1 MFQME
6 EYKMQNLNLLIKEL
20 ISLPTETEWLELKHN
35 NFDPQMIGSDIS
47 ALANSAAYRGKNKA
61 YMIWGINDE
70 THDIVGTNY
79 DRFSKL
85 IHGQEIES
93 WLKNTV
99 SKNADFDFFDTEING
114 KKLVVLIIQ
123 KASGQP
129 VTFKKE
135 PFIRIGSYTK
145 SLRDYP
151 SMEAQL
157 WDKLRLTNFEKLAAK
172 TDLQKA
178 DIFKL
183 LDFVCYFDLQ
193 NITLPS
199 NQEGM
204 LHYVLEDEIVIKQD
218 NGLYTITNLGAILFA
233 KKISDFPTVARK
245 AIRVVQYEDDTKL
258 KMLKEY
264 NGTKGYA
271 VGFEGLVDFL
281 EGLLPSQEVI
291 TETVRKTVTEYPMIA
306 LREIIANA
314 LIHQDFT
321 ISGSSPLVEIFRSRI
336 EVTNPGTPLVDINRF
351 IDNPPKSRNE
361 ALSSLMRRLKM
372 CEELGSGWDRI
383 ALECELNRLPA
394 PKIMLYEENTKVIL
408 FAKLAFADIPHEEKL
423 WSCYL
428 HACIKYL
435 THEGLTNSSL
445 RLRFGLEDT
454 ASAQISRLIK
464 DAVSKDF
471 IKPFDAETS
480 QRYMKYIPSWA

>member
-1 MFQME
+1 
-6 EYKMQNLNLLIKEL
+6 MQNLNLLIKEL
-20 ISLPTETEWLELKHN
+20 ISLPTETEWLEFKHN
-35 NFDPQMIGSDIS
+35 NFDYQMIGEDIS
-47 ALANSAAYRGKNKA
+47 ALANSAAYRGKDKA
-61 YMIWGINDE
+61 YMIWGINNE
-70 THDIVGTNY
+70 THEIVGTNY
-79 DRFSKL
+79 NRFSKL
-85 IHGQEIES
+85 EKNQEIES
-93 WLKNTV
+93 WLKNSV
-99 SKNADFDFFDTEING
+99 SKNADFDFFDTEIDG

-123 KASGQP
+123 KASRQP

-135 PFIRIGSYTK
+135 PFIRVGSYTK

-172 TDLQKA
+172 TDLQK
-178 DIFKL
+178 DEIFKL
-183 LDFVCYFDLQ
+183 LDFACYFDLQ

-199 NQEGM
+199 NQDGM
-204 LHYVLEDEIVIKQD
+204 LHYVLEDEIVLKQD

-258 KMLKEY
+258 KILKEY

-271 VGFEGLVDFL
+271 VGFEGLMGFL
-281 EGLLPSQEVI
+281 EALLPSEEVI
-291 TETVRKTVTEYPMIA
+291 TETIRKTVTKYPMIA

-321 ISGSSPLVEIFRSRI
+321 VSGSSPLVEIFQSRI
-336 EVTNPGTPLVDINRF
+336 EVTNPGIPLIDINRF

-361 ALSSLMRRLKM
+361 TLSSLMRRLKM

-383 ALECELNRLPA
+383 ALECELKHLPA

-408 FAKLAFADIPHEEKL
+408 YSKLLFANIPHEEKL

-445 RLRFGLEDT
+445 RQRFGLEDT

-464 DAVSKDF
+464 EAVSIGL
-471 IKPFDAETS
+471 IKPFEENTAPKH
-480 QRYMKYIPSWA
+480 MKYVPAWA

>member
-1 MFQME
+1 
-6 EYKMQNLNLLIKEL
+6 MQNLNLLIKEL
-20 ISLPTETEWLELKHN
+20 ISIPTETEWLEFKHN

-47 ALANSAAYRGKNKA
+47 ALANSAAYRGKDKA
-61 YMIWGINDE
+61 YMIWGVNNE
-70 THDIVGTNY
+70 THEILGTDYN
-79 DRFSKL
+79 RFSK
-85 IHGQEIES
+85 IINNQEIES

-99 SKNADFDFFDTEING
+99 SKNADFDFFDTEIDG
-114 KKLVVLIIQ
+114 KKSAVLIIQ
-123 KASGQP
+123 KATGQP

-157 WDKLRLTNFEKLAAK
+157 WDKLRLVNFERQPSKS
-172 TDLQKA
+172 DLQK
-178 DIFKL
+178 DEIFKL
-183 LDFVCYFDLQ
+183 LDFTCYFDLQ
-193 NITLPS
+193 NISVPS
-199 NQEGM
+199 NQDGI
-204 LHYVLEDEIVIKQD
+204 LHYILEDEIVKKQD

-233 KKISDFPTVARK
+233 KKISDFPSVSRK
-245 AIRVVQYEDDTKL
+245 AVRVVQYEDETKL
-258 KMLKEY
+258 RILKEF

-271 VGFEGLVDFL
+271 VGFEGLMGFL
-281 EGLLPSQEVI
+281 EALLPSEEVI
-291 TETVRKTVTEYPMIA
+291 TETVRKTITKYPMVA

-321 ISGSSPLVEIFRSRI
+321 VSGSSPLVEIFQSRI
-336 EVTNPGTPLVDINRF
+336 EVTNPGVPLVDINRF

-361 ALSSLMRRLKM
+361 ILSSLMRRLKM

-383 ALECELNRLPA
+383 ALECELNHLPA
-394 PKIMLYEENTKVIL
+394 PKIVLYEENTKVVL
-408 FAKLAFADIPHEEKL
+408 FSKLAFANIPHEEKL

-445 RLRFGLEDT
+445 RTRFGLEDT

-464 DAVSKDF
+464 EAVLKEL
-471 IKPFDAETS
+471 IKPFDFETS
-480 QRYMKYIPSWA
+480 QRYMKYIPIWA

>member
-1 MFQME
+1 
-6 EYKMQNLNLLIKEL
+6 MQNLNLLIKEL
-20 ISLPTETEWLELKHN
+20 TALPTETEWLEFKHN
-35 NFDPQMIGSDIS
+35 NFDPTMIGSDIS
-47 ALANSAAYRGKNKA
+47 ALANSAAYRGKDKA
-61 YMIWGINDE
+61 YMIWGVHNE
-70 THDIVGTNY
+70 THEILGTDYN
-79 DRFSKL
+79 RFSKL
-85 IHGQEIES
+85 VNNQEIES
-93 WLKNTV
+93 WLKNTL
-99 SKNADFDFFDTEING
+99 SKNADFDFFDTDFEG

-123 KASGQP
+123 KAVTQP
-129 VTFKKE
+129 VTFKKDSY
-135 PFIRIGSYTK
+135 IRIGSYTK
-145 SLRDYP
+145 PLKDYP

-172 TDLQKA
+172 TDLQKD

-199 NQEGM
+199 NQDGM

-233 KKISDFPTVARK
+233 KKIVDFPTVARK

-258 KMLKEY
+258 KILKEY

-271 VGFEGLVDFL
+271 VGFEGLMGFL
-281 EGLLPSQEVI
+281 EALLPSEELI
-291 TETVRKTVTEYPMIA
+291 TETVRKTITKYPMIA

-314 LIHQDFT
+314 LIHQDFAV
-321 ISGSSPLVEIFRSRI
+321 SGSSPLVEIFQSRI
-336 EVTNPGTPLVDINRF
+336 EVTNPGIPLVDI
-351 IDNPPKSRNE
+351 NPPKSRNE
-361 ALSSLMRRLKM
+361 TLSSLMRRLKM

-383 ALECELNRLPA
+383 ALECELKQLPA
-394 PKIMLYEENTKVIL
+394 PKIVLYEENTKVIL
-408 FAKLAFADIPHEEKL
+408 YSKLPFKNIPHEEKL

-435 THEGLTNSSL
+435 THEGLTNSSM

-464 DAVSKDF
+464 EAVSLGL
-471 IKPFDAETS
+471 IKLFDENTAPKH
-480 QRYMKYIPSWA
+480 MKYIPAWA

>member
-1 MFQME
+1 
-6 EYKMQNLNLLIKEL
+6 
-20 ISLPTETEWLELKHN
+20 
-35 NFDPQMIGSDIS
+35 MIGSDIS
-47 ALANSAAYRGKNKA
+47 ALANSAAYRGRDKA
-61 YMIWGINDE
+61 YMIWGVHDE
-70 THDIVGTNY
+70 SHDIVGTNY
-79 DRFSKL
+79 NRFSKL
-85 IHGQEIES
+85 IKNQEIES

-99 SKNADFDFFDTEING
+99 SKNADFDFFDTEIDG

-135 PFIRIGSYTK
+135 PFIRVGSYTK
-145 SLRDYP
+145 PLRDYP

-172 TDLQKA
+172 ADLQK
-178 DIFKL
+178 DDVFKL
-183 LDFVCYFDLQ
+183 LDFACYFDLQ

-199 NQEGM
+199 TQDGM

-245 AIRVVQYEDDTKL
+245 AVRIVQYEADTKL
-258 KMLKEY
+258 KILKEY

-271 VGFEGLVDFL
+271 VGFEGLMGFL
-281 EGLLPSQEVI
+281 EALLPSEEVI
-291 TETVRKTVTEYPMIA
+291 TETVRKTVTKYPMIA

-321 ISGSSPLVEIFRSRI
+321 VSGSSPLVEIFQSRI
-336 EVTNPGTPLVDINRF
+336 EVTNPGIPLVDINRF

-361 ALSSLMRRLKM
+361 TLSSLMRRLKM

-383 ALECELNRLPA
+383 ALECELKQLPA

-408 FAKLAFADIPHEEKL
+408 YSGLAFANIPREEKL

-435 THEGLTNSSL
+435 THDGLTNSSM
-445 RLRFGLEDT
+445 RQRFGLEDT

-464 DAVSKDF
+464 DAVSEGL
-471 IKPFDAETS
+471 IKPFDENTAPKH
-480 QRYMKYIPSWA
+480 MKYVPSWA

>member
-1 MFQME
+1 
-6 EYKMQNLNLLIKEL
+6 MQNLNLLIKEL
-20 ISLPTETEWLELKHN
+20 ISIPTETEWLEFKHN

-47 ALANSAAYRGKNKA
+47 ALANSAAYRGKDKA
-61 YMIWGINDE
+61 YMIWGVNNE
-70 THDIVGTNY
+70 THEILGTDYN
-79 DRFSKL
+79 RFSK
-85 IHGQEIES
+85 IINNQEIES

-99 SKNADFDFFDTEING
+99 SKNADFDFFDTEIDG

-123 KASGQP
+123 KATGQP

-145 SLRDYP
+145 SMRDYP

-157 WDKLRLTNFEKLAAK
+157 WDKLRLVNFERQPSKS
-172 TDLQKA
+172 DLQK
-178 DIFKL
+178 DEIFKL
-183 LDFVCYFDLQ
+183 LDFTCYFDLQ
-193 NITLPS
+193 NISVPS
-199 NQEGM
+199 NQDGI
-204 LHYVLEDEIVIKQD
+204 LHYILEDEIVKKQD

-233 KKISDFPTVARK
+233 KKISDFPSVSRK
-245 AIRVVQYEDDTKL
+245 AVRVVQYEDETKL
-258 KMLKEY
+258 RILKEF

-271 VGFEGLVDFL
+271 VGFEGLMGFL
-281 EGLLPSQEVI
+281 EALLPSEEVI
-291 TETVRKTVTEYPMIA
+291 TETVRKTITKYPMVA

-321 ISGSSPLVEIFRSRI
+321 VSGSSPLVEIFQSRI
-336 EVTNPGTPLVDINRF
+336 EVTNPGVPLVDINRF

-361 ALSSLMRRLKM
+361 ILSSLMRRLKM

-383 ALECELNRLPA
+383 ALECELNHLPA
-394 PKIMLYEENTKVIL
+394 PKIVLYEENTKVVL
-408 FAKLAFADIPHEEKL
+408 FSKLAFANIPHEEKL

-445 RLRFGLEDT
+445 RTRFGLEDT

-464 DAVSKDF
+464 EAVLKEL
-471 IKPFDAETS
+471 IKPFDFETS
-480 QRYMKYIPSWA
+480 QRYMKYIPIWA

>member
-1 MFQME
+1 
-6 EYKMQNLNLLIKEL
+6 
-20 ISLPTETEWLELKHN
+20 
-35 NFDPQMIGSDIS
+35 MIGSDIS
-47 ALANSAAYRGKNKA
+47 ALANSAAYRGKDKA
-61 YMIWGINDE
+61 YMIWGVNNE
-70 THDIVGTNY
+70 THEILGTDYN
-79 DRFSKL
+79 RFSK
-85 IHGQEIES
+85 IINNQEIES

-99 SKNADFDFFDTEING
+99 SKNADFDFFDTEIDG

-123 KASGQP
+123 KATGQP

-157 WDKLRLTNFEKLAAK
+157 WDKLRLVNFERQPSKS
-172 TDLQKA
+172 DLQK
-178 DIFKL
+178 DEIFKL
-183 LDFVCYFDLQ
+183 LDFTCYFDLQ
-193 NITLPS
+193 NISVPS
-199 NQEGM
+199 NQDGI
-204 LHYVLEDEIVIKQD
+204 LHYILEDEIVKKQD

-233 KKISDFPTVARK
+233 KKISDFPSVSRK
-245 AIRVVQYEDDTKL
+245 AVRVVQYEDETKL
-258 KMLKEY
+258 RILKEF

-271 VGFEGLVDFL
+271 VGFEGLMGFL
-281 EGLLPSQEVI
+281 EALLPSEEVI
-291 TETVRKTVTEYPMIA
+291 TETVRKTITKYPMVA

-321 ISGSSPLVEIFRSRI
+321 VSGSSPLVEIFQSRI
-336 EVTNPGTPLVDINRF
+336 EVTNPGVPLVDINRF

-361 ALSSLMRRLKM
+361 ILSSLMRRLKM

-383 ALECELNRLPA
+383 ALECELNHLPA
-394 PKIMLYEENTKVIL
+394 PKIVLYEENTKVVL
-408 FAKLAFADIPHEEKL
+408 FSKLAFANIPHEEKL

-445 RLRFGLEDT
+445 RTRFGLEDT

-464 DAVSKDF
+464 EAVLKEL
-471 IKPFDAETS
+471 IKPFDFETS
-480 QRYMKYIPSWA
+480 QRYMKYIPIWA